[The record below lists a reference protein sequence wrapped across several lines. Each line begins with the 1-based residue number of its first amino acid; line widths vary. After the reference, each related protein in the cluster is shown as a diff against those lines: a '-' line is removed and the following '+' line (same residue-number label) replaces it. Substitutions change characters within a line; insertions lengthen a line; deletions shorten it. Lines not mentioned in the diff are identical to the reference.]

1 MIQWRPLNVIGFLE
15 DPQLGAAGAGIS
27 GGFLE

>member
-15 DPQLGAAGAGIS
+15 DPQFGTAGAGIL
-27 GGFLE
+27 GGFLD